1 MSGVRSSGRRK
12 LVGLT
17 ATTLLLAGWGA
28 WAQDQHSERPK
39 SSPAPTAK
47 QAETTRKGD
56 GKSAQSTTASDSKAK
71 SKTKRKGQLAAGGVP
86 PKKDRNDAADPLA
99 KRQDPMTLPDW
110 PYFFRLKLM
119 GGDETPRGATYFP
132 AKTKFTAPV
141 ILLIHETGAGRSG
154 KDFLEPIDDLKGE
167 SLAGH
172 LQEKGFAVLV
182 LDLRGHGVN
191 PRVPSN
197 PKDWQV
203 HVADLQATYYFLIDR
218 HNRGEFNLAKLGVI
232 AIGDASNLVLEWAAT
247 PGGAVASEG
256 RTTDLAAIALISP
269 VKEAH
274 GLQLLPLVQ
283 RVAPRVPLL
292 VASGQRDPHSSP
304 AVQAIQGV
312 VERQRTGRIAPFDS
326 SLHGYKLVQF
336 YPKVV
341 ETIAKFLDDPVKFKI
356 NEWEPRYLFDPSAY
370 QAESVTPTKS
380 IAKPKSETAA
390 NAAEGGAGDT
400 KRDRAKAE
408 PSKQKSAPPNAK
420 PKADEPAKP

>member
-1 MSGVRSSGRRK
+1 
-12 LVGLT
+12 
-17 ATTLLLAGWGA
+17 
-28 WAQDQHSERPK
+28 
-39 SSPAPTAK
+39 
-47 QAETTRKGD
+47 
-56 GKSAQSTTASDSKAK
+56 
-71 SKTKRKGQLAAGGVP
+71 
-86 PKKDRNDAADPLA
+86 
-99 KRQDPMTLPDW
+99 
-110 PYFFRLKLM
+110 
-119 GGDETPRGATYFP
+119 
-132 AKTKFTAPV
+132 
-141 ILLIHETGAGRSG
+141 
-154 KDFLEPIDDLKGE
+154 
-167 SLAGH
+167 
-172 LQEKGFAVLV
+172 
-182 LDLRGHGVN
+182 
-191 PRVPSN
+191 
-197 PKDWQV
+197 
-203 HVADLQATYYFLIDR
+203 
-218 HNRGEFNLAKLGVI
+218 
-232 AIGDASNLVLEWAAT
+232 
-247 PGGAVASEG
+247 
-256 RTTDLAAIALISP
+256 LAAIALISP